1 MEKIAVKFPYE
12 DSAIAN
18 YLRKQIDAL
27 APLKS
32 QREIAAEMGYEKPN
46 ILSMF
51 KRGEAKV
58 PLDRIPAMAKAL
70 NVDPIFLFRLSMEQY
85 WTDKHA
91 ALSALVNNIVSNNEM
106 EIVKA
111 IREISENTDPPLTE
125 KLHTA
130 LLAGLK

>member
-1 MEKIAVKFPYE
+1 MDKVVAKFPYE
-12 DSAIAN
+12 DSAIAV

-27 APLKS
+27 APIKS
-32 QREIAAEMGYEKPN
+32 QREIAAEMGYDKPN

-58 PLDRIPAMAKAL
+58 PMDRVPAMAKAL
-70 NVDPIFLFRLSMEQY
+70 NVDPIFLFRLCMEQT
-85 WTDKHA
+85 WTGKHA
-91 ALSALVNNIVSNNEM
+91 ALSALVTNLVTNNEL

-125 KLHTA
+125 KLHEA
-130 LLAGLK
+130 LLVGLK